1 MQSTKHFL
9 KQQFQRLTLKPG
21 APIESPAVS
30 AWSEIAGKMVDAF
43 GEDKFA
49 LAVMR
54 WLEQEQF
61 FPSNPND
68 LRKYLPTAQRE
79 TCVMC
84 RESEGWVFSD
94 YEHDGRLIKNAARRC
109 LHPGRTA

>member
-30 AWSEIAGKMVDAF
+30 AWSEIAGKMVDSF

-61 FPSNPND
+61 FPQQPERPAEVPSHCPARD
-68 LRKYLPTAQRE
+68 LRDVPRE
-79 TCVMC
+79 
-84 RESEGWVFSD
+84 
-94 YEHDGRLIKNAARRC
+94 
-109 LHPGRTA
+109 